1 MNSIE
6 DRLDTLESVVDD
18 QQAQI
23 EAHKETIAAQQET
36 IEAQRERLAAVE
48 NSDGVSMPISR
59 RGALTAGGALG
70 LLGLGAGTA
79 TAAGSGQVGTDSR
92 PLRDLYSQT
101 VNIGETSGD
110 FTKIESNEAGD
121 LLEFTL
127 GVYPDTPLRLE
138 KQGTTSGDYPN
149 VIAGQNNEASKE
161 EGNINGAAI
170 GGGFSN
176 TVRNDFG
183 TIGGGEGNEA
193 NGEYATVA
201 GGRDNVAVGD
211 YSFAVGRKA
220 TAGAPGSF
228 VVADATED
236 QFGVETSGAHF
247 QMPIFAEQVSAEVV
261 SAENGLSVGQLLITD
276 SFGDDINSD
285 PTEEAP
291 DEFLQVEIDN
301 NTYQIPLYNEG
312 ELK

>member
-1 MNSIE
+1 
-6 DRLDTLESVVDD
+6 
-18 QQAQI
+18 
-23 EAHKETIAAQQET
+23 
-36 IEAQRERLAAVE
+36 
-48 NSDGVSMPISR
+48 MPISR
-59 RGALTAGGALG
+59 RSALAAGGALG

-79 TAAGSGQVGTDSR
+79 SAAGSGQVGTDSR

-149 VIAGQNNEASKE
+149 VIAGENNEASKDDE
-161 EGNINGAAI
+161 NINGAAI

-201 GGRDNVAVGD
+201 GGRDNVAVGN
-211 YSFAVGRKA
+211 YSFAVGQNA

-228 VVADATED
+228 VVADASENA
-236 QFGVETSGAHF
+236 FARETLGAHF
-247 QMPIFAEQVSAEVV
+247 QMPLFAENILGINS
-261 SAENGLSVGQLLITD
+261 LLISGSD
-276 SFGDDINSD
+276 SDAGDEVDMINEPNND
-285 PTEEAP
+285 NP
-291 DEFLQVEIDN
+291 DGYIQVQLNGDG
-301 NTYQIPLYNEG
+301 YRIPLYQEG
-312 ELK
+312 SIGIEPDFPE